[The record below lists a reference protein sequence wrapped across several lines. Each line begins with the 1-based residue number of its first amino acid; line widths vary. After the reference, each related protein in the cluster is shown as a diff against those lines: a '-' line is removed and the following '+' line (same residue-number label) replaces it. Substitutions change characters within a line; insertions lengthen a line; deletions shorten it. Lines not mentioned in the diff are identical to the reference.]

1 MNVRVN
7 LLQEAE
13 LRHQGIVSYR
23 FVFTLSASAAA
34 LAAVLL
40 LGWGVLRYYSRGQ
53 DLKTAKKTWTET
65 EPRYLKCLALQ
76 EAHDRQQALAD
87 ELKGWQNS
95 RLALS
100 AVLAEIQRLVA
111 LRSIQFIRLS
121 VSSQIEVIMPPPS
134 PARKTEAR
142 PAGAKGDAEELA
154 PAAAPAAAP
163 VVPGTPARRYRI
175 MIDGRASGEQAY
187 QEVVD
192 LGNDLRTAPALAALF
207 ESVRLQGLRQ
217 AMDVK
222 DRPDERLFSIECVL
236 FPRKIE

>member
-121 VSSQIEVIMPPPS
+121 VSSQIHS
-134 PARKTEAR
+134 
-142 PAGAKGDAEELA
+142 
-154 PAAAPAAAP
+154 
-163 VVPGTPARRYRI
+163 
-175 MIDGRASGEQAY
+175 S
-187 QEVVD
+187 
-192 LGNDLRTAPALAALF
+192 LR
-207 ESVRLQGLRQ
+207 
-217 AMDVK
+217 
-222 DRPDERLFSIECVL
+222 
-236 FPRKIE
+236 